1 MHKEPDVR
9 VDAAAVLAGG
19 DETLPPPRG
28 GSPRLEA
35 ELMDALSADVLQALE
50 AIGFPA
56 FVVDLDR
63 RVRWQNAAGIRT
75 FGDMRG
81 RLDASIIA
89 PEDVPRAREAFA
101 RKQMGAA
108 HTELEL
114 TVVRADSTRVRV
126 AVSSVPLRGADN
138 AMIGSFG
145 LVKVLA
151 EAGPAAASAPKL
163 TPRQCQTLTL
173 LAAGYSTSQMAE
185 VMGISNETVRNH
197 VKRLLRRLEAR
208 SRIEAVAKGRRASLI

>member
-1 MHKEPDVR
+1 MPETRPDTTDVQGLTA
-9 VDAAAVLAGG
+9 DL
-19 DETLPPPRG
+19 
-28 GSPRLEA
+28 LEA
-35 ELMDALSADVLQALE
+35 LSTELLRTVE
-50 AIGFPA
+50 AVGFPA

-63 RVRWQNAAGIRT
+63 RVRWQNAAGIET

-81 RLDASIIA
+81 RLDASVIA

-126 AVSSVPLRGADN
+126 AVSSVPLRGVDN

-163 TPRQCQTLTL
+163 TPRQRQTLTL
-173 LAAGYSTSQMAE
+173 LAAGCSTMQMAE
-185 VMGISNETVRNH
+185 LMGLSPDTVRNH
-197 VKRLLRRLEAR
+197 MKRLFRRLGVR
-208 SRIEAVAKGRRASLI
+208 SRVEAIAKGREANLI

>member
-1 MHKEPDVR
+1 MHNRADVR
-9 VDAAAVLAGG
+9 VDAAAAPAGE
-19 DETLPPPRG
+19 DETPPRPRS
-28 GSPRLEA
+28 GSPGLEA
-35 ELMDALSADVLQALE
+35 ELMDALNADFLQALE
-50 AIGFPA
+50 AVGFPA

-63 RVRWQNAAGIRT
+63 RVRWQNAAGIET

-81 RLDASIIA
+81 RLDASVIA
-89 PEDVPRAREAFA
+89 PEDVPRVREAFA

-145 LVKVLA
+145 LV
-151 EAGPAAASAPKL
+151 
-163 TPRQCQTLTL
+163 T
-173 LAAGYSTSQMAE
+173 
-185 VMGISNETVRNH
+185 
-197 VKRLLRRLEAR
+197 
-208 SRIEAVAKGRRASLI
+208 

>member
-1 MHKEPDVR
+1 MPETSPDATDVQGLTA
-9 VDAAAVLAGG
+9 DL
-19 DETLPPPRG
+19 
-28 GSPRLEA
+28 LEA
-35 ELMDALSADVLQALE
+35 HTKLLRTVE
-50 AIGFPA
+50 AVGFPA

-63 RVRWQNAAGIRT
+63 RVRWQNAAGIES

-81 RLDASIIA
+81 RLDASVIA

-114 TVVRADSTRVRV
+114 TVVRTDSTRVRV

-151 EAGPAAASAPKL
+151 EAGPAAAAAPKL

-173 LAAGYSTSQMAE
+173 LAAGCSTMQMAE
-185 VMGISNETVRNH
+185 QMGLSPDTVRNH
-197 VKRLLRRLEAR
+197 VKRLFRRLGVR
-208 SRIEAVAKGRRASLI
+208 SRVEAIAKGREANLI